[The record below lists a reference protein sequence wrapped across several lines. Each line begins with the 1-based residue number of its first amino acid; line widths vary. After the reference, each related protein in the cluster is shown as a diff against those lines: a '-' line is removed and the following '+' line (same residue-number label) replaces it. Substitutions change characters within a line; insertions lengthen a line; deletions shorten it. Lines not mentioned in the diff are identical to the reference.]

1 MKKTALQK
9 RNRRLVQFAAVVALI
24 AAWVSIP
31 MLTGGVKA
39 DATPVIVLRTA
50 ALVSPTGSINPHGA
64 AAWQLY
70 QSGNREIEVEIED
83 VNLSMGTALSAV
95 VDGNVIG
102 TMTVDDRQKAKL
114 KLRTEDGQAVPMTD
128 DGSTVEVRNGTV
140 VLVAGALNGGGPNP
154 TPTPTGTPNG
164 TPSPSPTG
172 TPTGTP
178 SPSPSPTG
186 SPNSGD
192 LFAGLTG
199 GTINGVLPRG

>member
-39 DATPVIVLRTA
+39 DATPVIVLRNA

-114 KLRTEDGQAVPMTD
+114 KLRTEDGQAVPMCETAP
-128 DGSTVEVRNGTV
+128 SFWSP
-140 VLVAGALNGGGPNP
+140 VL
-154 TPTPTGTPNG
+154 
-164 TPSPSPTG
+164 
-172 TPTGTP
+172 
-178 SPSPSPTG
+178 
-186 SPNSGD
+186 
-192 LFAGLTG
+192 
-199 GTINGVLPRG
+199 